1 MLIKSEKE
9 DIGTFGLD
17 HDIDVHAVL
26 SHTALPPARKK
37 KRKENNKK
45 IDHPTTFCILKPIV
59 KAIDQSTLACK
70 SLLAFVAA

>member
-26 SHTALPPARKK
+26 LHTALPPARK

-45 IDHPTTFCILKPIV
+45 IDHPTTFCILKPTV
-59 KAIDQSTLACK
+59 KAIDRSTLACK